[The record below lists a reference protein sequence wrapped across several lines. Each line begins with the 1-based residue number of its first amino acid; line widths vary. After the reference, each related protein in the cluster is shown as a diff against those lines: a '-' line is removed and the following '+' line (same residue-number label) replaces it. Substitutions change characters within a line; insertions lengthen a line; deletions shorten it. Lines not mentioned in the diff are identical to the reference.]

1 MTSRPNRNPWTSAT
15 LLLGLLACAL
25 VVLDRWP
32 SPADSTQPL
41 TRVITAQLTT
51 LRIERNDRLQLAFT
65 HRAGTWRI
73 THPIDAPADP
83 ARIAQLLVIAGA
95 PVRYRFP
102 ADGDLARYGL
112 DEPAASM
119 RLDDTIVLFGR
130 REPTQSGRYALV
142 NGQIA
147 VIDEVFYNL
156 LSLPSSHFIGD

>member
-1 MTSRPNRNPWTSAT
+1 MTSRPDRNPWTSAT

-32 SPADSTQPL
+32 SPADSAQPL
-41 TRVITAQLTT
+41 TRVITAQLAT

-65 HRAGTWRI
+65 HHAGTWRI
-73 THPIDAPADP
+73 THPMDAPADP
-83 ARIAQLLVIAGA
+83 ARVAQLLAVAAA

-112 DEPAASM
+112 DEPATALH
-119 RLDDTIVLFGR
+119 LDDTLVLFGR

-147 VIDEVFYNL
+147 VVDEVFYNL
-156 LSLPSSHFIGD
+156 LALPSSHFIGD